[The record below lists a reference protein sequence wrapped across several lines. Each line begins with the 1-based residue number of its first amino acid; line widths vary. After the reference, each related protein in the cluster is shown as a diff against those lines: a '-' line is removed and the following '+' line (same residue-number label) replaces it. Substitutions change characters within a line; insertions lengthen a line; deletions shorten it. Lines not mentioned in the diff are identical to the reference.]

1 MKREN
6 VFLNLNLSDLSAQPG
21 ALHLDNKI
29 ILIDNLDDAEDGEN
43 AKDLSLANYPMKLSF
58 TIALIIVSG
67 GINVKINLQNFE
79 AHEGDAITVFKGNIG
94 EFCSLLPNTRMAVI
108 AFSDEF
114 FNVEK
119 HFSTAI
125 SIQQQICTNPVMHID
140 RPFLDESLDIYNR
153 MKLKLQ
159 EEDNIFREGALRGY
173 T

>member
-1 MKREN
+1 M
-6 VFLNLNLSDLSAQPG
+6 
-21 ALHLDNKI
+21 HLDNKI

-94 EFCSLLPNTRMAVI
+94 EFCGLLPNTRMAVI

-119 HFSTAI
+119 HFNTAI

-159 EEDNIFREGALRGY
+159 EEDNIFREGALRRLHPGPDV
-173 T
+173 